1 MGQSES
7 GAMGAGAGG
16 QGRDP
21 RLEGLRKLIRD
32 VPDFPKPGIVF
43 KDWMP
48 MLGDSRAL
56 QDAVSLLAEP
66 FANERIDHVIGI
78 EARGFLLGIP
88 VAMQLGAGFVPVRKK
103 GKLPHQTFDITY
115 DLEYGTD
122 TLEMHVDAML
132 QGERVL
138 LIDDLLATGGTA
150 AATVELVRKARAEI
164 SGCAFLIELDFLA
177 GARKLGVDRVHSLLH
192 Y

>member
-1 MGQSES
+1 MQTMAASDGAAGEGRS
-7 GAMGAGAGG
+7 GEDA
-16 QGRDP
+16 RI
-21 RLEGLRKLIRD
+21 EGLRRLIRD

-48 MLGDSRAL
+48 MLGDSQAL
-56 QDAVSLLAEP
+56 HDAVALLAEP
-66 FANERIDHVIGI
+66 FANERIDHVIGV

-88 VAMQLGAGFVPVRKK
+88 VAMQLGAGFVPVRKQ
-103 GKLPHQTFDITY
+103 GKLPHETFDITY

-122 TLEMHVDAML
+122 TLEMHVDAVL
-132 QGERVL
+132 EGERVL

-150 AATVELVRKARAEI
+150 AAAVELVRKARADI
-164 SGCAFLIELDFLA
+164 AGCAFLIELDFLH
-177 GARKLGVDRVHSLLH
+177 GAKKLGVDRVRSLIH